1 MNWKLILFLCI
12 VTFIAYPVLNP
23 LTQTLAHGFSITPW
37 TFFDSKLVFEN
48 FPMIIVDQQAP
59 IKYTPLIEVNPTREK
74 LVPTLKSFVGYFF
87 GTPLN
92 NNFQVWLGIFL
103 SGLAIYFFAKEV
115 LKSEKSAWLSV
126 LLFVLFGFFTFE
138 GLTGH
143 ANTVDAWAFIL
154 PLIILEKKY
163 SRKKSFFFLTISIF
177 LLLNSEL
184 QMAYHGLLIITLYTF
199 LFKREKLKELF
210 PAVLLTLI
218 LSTSFIN
225 YYMTNELERDFNKIH
240 FLGWTKLLPGGQFS
254 LWIWLIPLIILVLKD
269 RKMILF
275 TILGAIYI
283 LLAVN
288 PVFYKFFYDFFPFSE
303 GFRTPYRIIVFAGFF
318 LSITFA
324 KALDN
329 IDKRILFLIIPLLL
343 LDHFAGL
350 SKQYYV
356 MEYQVPTE
364 LSFLKGYNTLHYPLR
379 NEWANW
385 SKMTVKDVYYEPFY
399 YYFIMIHN
407 SPVFFDYI
415 QEFPGPV
422 FSEKIDEL
430 NTFFEQP
437 SENTL
442 KKVCD
447 YGINATLCIECPDNV
462 VNFLNNNSKLI
473 FFEPRTH
480 LFTLNGEEVFLKKVY
495 FYELDCSLAD

>member
-1 MNWKLILFLCI
+1 MNWKLITFLCI
-12 VTFIAYPVLNP
+12 LTFLSYPVLNP
-23 LTQTLAHGFSITPW
+23 LSQTLAHGFSVTPW
-37 TFFDSKLVFEN
+37 TFFDSKIVFEN

-59 IKYTPLIEVNPTREK
+59 TKYTPLIETNPTRSK
-74 LVPTLKSFVGYFF
+74 MIPTLKSFIGYFF

-92 NNFQVWLGIFL
+92 NNVQIWIGIFL

-115 LKSEKSAWLSV
+115 LKSEKSAWLSI

-138 GLTGH
+138 GMTGH
-143 ANTVDAWAFIL
+143 TNTVDAWAFIL
-154 PLIILEKKY
+154 PLIILEKNY
-163 SRKKSFFFLTISIF
+163 SKKKSFFFLTVSLF

-184 QMAYHGLLIITLYTF
+184 QMAYHGIIITTLYA
-199 LFKREKLKELF
+199 LFFRKEKLKQYF
-210 PAVLLTLI
+210 PALFLAFI
-218 LSTSFIN
+218 FSTPFIN
-225 YYMTNELERDFNKIH
+225 FYLTNELGRDFSKIH
-240 FLGWTKLLPGGQFS
+240 FLGAEKLLPGEQFS
-254 LWIWLIPLIILVLKD
+254 LWFWLTPLLLLVLKD
-269 RKMILF
+269 RKTALF
-275 TILGAIYI
+275 TILGIVYI
-283 LLAVN
+283 LLAIN
-288 PVFYKFFYDFFPFSE
+288 PLFYKSFYDFFPFSE

-318 LSITFA
+318 LSVTYA

-329 IDKRILFLIIPLLL
+329 IDKRILCLIIPLLL

-399 YYFIMIHN
+399 YYFITLHEN
-407 SPVFFDYI
+407 PVIFDYI

-430 NTFFEQP
+430 QSFFESP
-437 SENTL
+437 SEENL
-442 KKVCD
+442 QKICD
-447 YGINATLCIECPDNV
+447 YGIDAILCIECPKETADFLDN
-462 VNFLNNNSKLI
+462 NAIRIFSKP
-473 FFEPRTH
+473 EMH
-480 LFTLNGEEVFLKKVY
+480 LFTLNNEKVFLKNVY
-495 FYELDCSLAD
+495 FHELTC